1 MAGPKVIGY
10 VCRWS
15 VSDLD
20 GKLKAMRED
29 GVRMVQLNC
38 IANLTASTLTKV
50 FTKGA
55 DVVILLG
62 CGGPNCKFYDGWNKA
77 DRTVKGIEAMLQ
89 DLGLEPERL
98 MLAVFDEDK
107 DDTLQRVKNEALE
120 KAKALGPSP
129 YASSQ

>member
-1 MAGPKVIGY
+1 LASPKVVGI
-10 VCRWS
+10 VCRWA

-20 GKLKAMRED
+20 GKLKTMQGE
-29 GVRMVQLNC
+29 GVRFVQLNC
-38 IANLTASTLTKV
+38 IANLTASMLTNI

-62 CGGPNCKFYDGWNKA
+62 CGGPNCKFYDGWNKV
-77 DRTVKGIEAMLQ
+77 DRTVKGMEVMLQ

-107 DDTLQRVKNEALE
+107 EDTLEHVKKDALE
-120 KAKALGPSP
+120 KARALGPSP
-129 YASSQ
+129 YASAK